1 MIDTRTHSAILFL
14 TTCSLTKSRGGESH
28 YDKNDAIAT
37 GVGADLEGRLLA
49 RREEVRGLVK
59 GNRDLRWQGVSLAD
73 LEFNHDLVRGA
84 DFGGRHA
91 PAYLPAID
99 RYRGRFFQALG
110 EGGEQALRGRR
121 HGALVVSGLY
131 GLVQPMERI
140 QLYSCPLNAEVAET
154 WNRDALLTDVL
165 CEYIHRFNVLRVFDL
180 LAIDAYRQLI
190 DWQRIADSGTD
201 VLHCFDSMASGESAL
216 TSFGMFL
223 ASHLIERTE
232 ERLIDLGDGDRIE
245 NVMFRSSMVT
255 PTGFPEELASL
266 MAARNESRMWQP
278 RHLDDDVREI
288 VRGGNPDRSP
298 NAERRDVRK
307 WRFTL
312 ANELR
317 RDLRQQPQLLDRVIQ
332 AVMEV
337 CDSPMSARDNT
348 VKPLRNALRGMWRYR
363 VGDFRVIY
371 HPDQDGRIVNF
382 LGVKPRSDAYE

>member
-1 MIDTRTHSAILFL
+1 MIGTQTHSAILFL
-14 TTCSLTKSRGGESH
+14 TTCSLTKSRGGEPH
-28 YDKNDAIAT
+28 YDENDAIAS
-37 GVGADLEGRLLA
+37 GVGADLKSRLLA

-59 GNRDLRWQGVSLAD
+59 GSRDLRWQGVSLAD
-73 LEFNHDLVRGA
+73 LEFNHDLARGA
-84 DFGGRHA
+84 DFGGHHTA
-91 PAYLPAID
+91 AYLPAID

-110 EGGEQALRGRR
+110 ECGRQALRGRR
-121 HGALVVSGLY
+121 HGALIVSALY

-140 QLYSCPLNAEVAET
+140 QLYSCPLDAEVAET
-154 WNRDALLTDVL
+154 WDRDALLTDVL
-165 CEYIHRFNVLRVFDL
+165 CEYIDRFNVLRVFDL

-201 VLHCFDSMASGESAL
+201 VLHCFDAMASGESAL

-232 ERLIDLGDGDRIE
+232 ERLIDLDDGDRIE
-245 NVMFRSSMVT
+245 NVMFRSSMVP

-278 RHLDDDVREI
+278 RHLGDDVREI
-288 VRGGNPDRSP
+288 FRGGNPDRSP
-298 NAERRDVRK
+298 NTERRDARK

-312 ANELR
+312 AKEFR
-317 RDLRQQPQLLDRVIQ
+317 RDLRQQPQLLDRVIR

-371 HPDQDGRIVNF
+371 HPNEDRRIVHF